1 MGLKKCPKC
10 ELNYIRDDQKLCE
23 VCGRKHKISDD
34 EEQEVLMCIE
44 CGEHPAMKG
53 KELCTYCFKE
63 SLRQEQLIK
72 QRKAASAI
80 EIDDAETDD
89 VGIDDIEVPLDDE
102 GIPEDEINDMDDGFE
117 DNDEELIDENDDEF
131 DSEFEDE

>member
-1 MGLKKCPKC
+1 
-10 ELNYIRDDQKLCE
+10 
-23 VCGRKHKISDD
+23 
-34 EEQEVLMCIE
+34 MCIE

>member
-34 EEQEVLMCIE
+34 EEQEALMCIE

-72 QRKAASAI
+72 QRNAASPIKLDNA
-80 EIDDAETDD
+80 DTDD
-89 VGIDDIEVPLDDE
+89 VGIDDIEGPLDDE
-102 GIPEDEINDMDDGFE
+102 GIPEDEISEMDDEGFE
-117 DNDEELIDENDDEF
+117 DGDEELIEEDEFDDEF
-131 DSEFEDE
+131 ENE